1 MIKNV
6 KLTCIV
12 ENLTGIPYIEFLGK
26 HGFSLFLEVDL
37 EYDKL
42 FLLMDT
48 GPSPDVFSH
57 NLDILKLDMRKVE
70 AIVLSHGHYDHTG
83 GLVEALKRIGKKDI
97 PVIAH
102 PEAFNLKFASRFRY
116 IGIPFKPIDVE
127 EAGGRLILAKNPVWI
142 TDDVVV
148 TGEVERVTGFEDV
161 KGFWTVKDG
170 MVKEDIVPDDQ
181 SLVLKLN
188 DKGLLIISG
197 CAHAGIVNTVK
208 YAQKITGVSRIY
220 GVVGGFHLEEAS
232 KERLEQTLNEF
243 KKFNPEVV
251 APCHC
256 TGFEATK
263 LFAEIFGKK
272 LLLLKSGLSTT
283 LQW

>member
-1 MIKNV
+1 MVKNV
-6 KLTCIV
+6 RLTCIV

-26 HGFSLFLEVDL
+26 HGFSLFLEI
-37 EYDKL
+37 EREHDKL
-42 FLLMDT
+42 SLLMDT

-57 NLDILKLDMRKVE
+57 NLNILKLEMGKVE

-102 PEAFNLKFASRFRY
+102 PEAFNLKFAYRLRY
-116 IGIPFKPIDVE
+116 VGIPFKPIEVE
-127 EAGGRLILAKNPVWI
+127 EAGGRLILVKNPLWI

-148 TGEVERVTGFEDV
+148 TGEIERITGFEDV
-161 KGFWTVKDG
+161 KGFWTIKDG
-170 MVKEDIVPDDQ
+170 VVKEDAIPDDQ
-181 SLVLKLN
+181 ALILKLN
-188 DKGLLIISG
+188 NKGLLIISG

-208 YAQKITGVSRIY
+208 YAQKITRVSRIY
-220 GVVGGFHLEEAS
+220 GVVGGFHLEGAS

-243 KKFNPEVV
+243 KGFNPEVI

-263 LFAEIFGKK
+263 LFAEVFEKK
-272 LLLLKSGLSTT
+272 LILLKSGLSTT
-283 LQW
+283 FQ